1 VSADSLRVLLVTTS
15 LMRGGAEVQVYLL
28 ARELAVRGGAVHVVS
43 MRDPE
48 AYQNE
53 LAEIGVPVT
62 SLRMRRG
69 VPDPRALFRLA
80 SVVRRWRPN
89 VVHSHMVHANLL
101 ARLARPL
108 AWAPVQLS
116 TAHNVIEGG
125 RAREIAYRLTDALS
139 DLTTNVCEAGVARYV
154 SVGAVPRH
162 KIRAMPNGLDL
173 IAFDAQGRDRSAT
186 REEFGFGDAFVWL
199 AVGRLEEAKDY
210 PTMLESIR
218 LARERGPRFTVLVVS
233 EGPLWAALEARRDAL
248 GIPAEEVRF
257 LGARS
262 DVPDLMR
269 VADAYLMSSAW
280 EGLPMV
286 LLEAAA
292 AALPIVATDVGGNH
306 EVVED
311 GVNGRLV
318 PARDPVALAA
328 AMGETMALDR
338 AQREALG
345 HAGRRAVE
353 ARYRIEAVVDRW
365 EALYRELL
373 ERAAGR
379 T

>member
-1 VSADSLRVLLVTTS
+1 MSSETLRVLLVTTS
-15 LMRGGAEVQVYLL
+15 LMRGGAEIQVYLL
-28 ARELAVRGGAVHVVS
+28 ARELAVRGHAVHVVTL
-43 MRDPE
+43 RDPE
-48 AYQNE
+48 AYEAE
-53 LAEIGVPVT
+53 LDEIGVPLT
-62 SLRMRRG
+62 SLGMRRG
-69 VPDPRALFRLA
+69 VPDPRALIRLA
-80 SVVRRWRPN
+80 RVVRRWRPT

-101 ARLARPL
+101 ARLARPF
-108 AWAPVQLS
+108 AWAPVQVS

-125 RAREIAYRLTDALS
+125 RAREVAYRLTDALS
-139 DLTTNVCEAGVARYV
+139 DLTTNVCDAGVARYV
-154 SVGAVPRH
+154 TVGAVPRH

-173 IAFDAQGRDRSAT
+173 TAFDAQGRDRSAT
-186 REEFGFGDAFVWL
+186 REALDVGDAFVWL

-210 PTMLESIR
+210 PTMLESVR
-218 LARERGPRFTVLVVS
+218 LASERSRRFTVLVVS
-233 EGPLWAALEARRDAL
+233 EGPLRAALEARRDAL
-248 GIPAEEVRF
+248 GIPAEAVRF

-269 VADAYLMSSAW
+269 AADGYLMSSAW

-292 AALPIVATDVGGNH
+292 ASLPIVATDVGGNH

-318 PARDPVALAA
+318 AARDPAALAA
-328 AMGETMALDR
+328 AIEQTMDLGPSER
-338 AQREALG
+338 SALG
-345 HAGRRAVE
+345 AAGRRAVE

-373 ERAAGR
+373 DRAAGR
-379 T
+379 A